1 MTETDTERRLFDIQ
15 AAVLYLRSIGAAG
28 VGTHFVRSLI
38 SSGQLPH
45 IRMGKRFY
53 VSRGALDSWL
63 EKNEKRSR

>member
-1 MTETDTERRLFDIQ
+1 MTAQTAEQRLFTIED
-15 AAVLYLRSIGAAG
+15 AARYLVSIGALG
-28 VGTHFVRSLI
+28 VGVHFVRSLI
-38 SSGQLPH
+38 SSGQVPH

>member
-1 MTETDTERRLFDIQ
+1 MTQTQTEQRLFDIQ
-15 AAVLYLRSIGAAG
+15 AAVGYLRSIGAAG
-28 VGTHFVRSLI
+28 VGVHFVRSLI
-38 SSGQLPH
+38 SSGQLPY